1 MGLDQYLW
9 KSKRIDVYD
18 FKKDEF
24 MAKNIKVKV
33 DVEFA
38 DGEVKTEEY
47 VLGNPKHDGHIYFP
61 VAYWRKA
68 NEIHR
73 WILEHTNQKEDDCR
87 KIYVSGEQILELI
100 EDCKTVLADHSKAKK
115 ILPTQQGFF
124 FGSDEYD
131 EWYFS
136 GLEKTIEM
144 LKNTTKDD
152 EFIYQASW

>member
-1 MGLDQYLW
+1 MGLDMYLW

-33 DVEFA
+33 DVEFS

-47 VLGNPKHDGHIYFP
+47 VLGNPKHDGYIYFP

-68 NEIHR
+68 NAIHR
-73 WILEHTNQKEDDCR
+73 WILEHTKQKEDDCR
-87 KIYVSGEQILELI
+87 KIYVSGEKILELI
-100 EDCKTVLADHSKAKK
+100 EDCKTVLADHSKAEK
-115 ILPTQQGFF
+115 ILPTQEGFF
-124 FGSDEYD
+124 FGSNEYD

-136 GLEKTIEM
+136 DLEKTIEM
-144 LKNTTKDD
+144 LKNTTNDD

>member
-38 DGEVKTEEY
+38 DGEVKTKEY
-47 VLGNPKHDGHIYFP
+47 VLENPQHDGHIYFP

-68 NEIHR
+68 NEIHK
-73 WILEHTNQKEDDCR
+73 WFVDLNDGVDDC
-87 KIYVSGEQILELI
+87 KQIHINGSQILSLLDI
-100 EDCKTVLADHSKAKK
+100 CKQILADHSKAKEL
-115 ILPTQQGFF
+115 LPTQSGFF
-124 FGSDEYD
+124 FGSTDYD
-131 EWYFS
+131 EWYYED
-136 GLEKTIEM
+136 LEKTVKM
-144 LKNTTKDD
+144 LGDTKEED